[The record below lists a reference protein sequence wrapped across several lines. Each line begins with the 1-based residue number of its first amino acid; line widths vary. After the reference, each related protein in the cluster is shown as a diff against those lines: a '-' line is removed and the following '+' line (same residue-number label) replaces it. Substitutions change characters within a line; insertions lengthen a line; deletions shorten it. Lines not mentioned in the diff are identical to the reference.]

1 MTAFAVAL
9 AFYPAFAVPTAT
21 WQPSRSKQADVPGLV
36 AEVTKT
42 RAVVLIPGLQL
53 HLLRPEKCRA
63 PEQHDWQRPHSKLV
77 KELAPDFDVY
87 ALGYT
92 QCQPLDAVSLSFGL
106 RSTVAAL
113 AKAGYREIVLVGHSA
128 GGIIARQFVERFP
141 KSGVTKVI
149 QVAAP
154 NAGSDYATIGIGIP
168 KTQLPFIR
176 SLAPEYRV
184 SASPSTLTCAIATGL
199 RLPRLPGRESA
210 ERHDRGF
217 RKPVAAGVAKPGR
230 PGRARR
236 VVPQRGREGG
246 RPGEGDRPPREGK
259 TRPVVV
265 RTNRDGEADPLQRDA
280 EQGEGV
286 GDSAAVMSWHFRAG
300 G

>member
-184 SASPSTLTCAIATGL
+184 SASPSTLTLPSQLDFVCLVCQGGNRRSDTIVDFESQWPPELQSQGVPAVLVASYHNEAVKADAPVKAIGLLAREKLVRWSSEQTATAKRILFKETPNKAKGL
-199 RLPRLPGRESA
+199 GIL
-210 ERHDRGF
+210 
-217 RKPVAAGVAKPGR
+217 R
-230 PGRARR
+230 P
-236 VVPQRGREGG
+236 
-246 RPGEGDRPPREGK
+246 
-259 TRPVVV
+259 
-265 RTNRDGEADPLQRDA
+265 
-280 EQGEGV
+280 
-286 GDSAAVMSWHFRAG
+286 
-300 G
+300 